1 MDDKSIIELFHRRD
15 ERAIEEC
22 SRSYGKLMNSVARD
36 ILGSRE
42 DAEECVQDSLH
53 KLWESFPSEP
63 IVSLRAYLVTLARN
77 HALQKRRSSA
87 AEKRG
92 GGEYDLAL
100 SEFADSLPSPK
111 SIEAEVEARATAKA
125 IERWLHTLSADD
137 RALFVRRCI
146 LGDPVSM
153 LAEEMGQSAASVSKR
168 LHKLREKLRKYLA
181 KENYLV

>member
-1 MDDKSIIELFHRRD
+1 MDDKSIIELFRRRD

-22 SRSYGKLMNSVARD
+22 SKSYGKLMNSVACD

-77 HALQKRRSSA
+77 NARLKLRSASA
-87 AEKRG
+87 DKRG
-92 GGEYDLAL
+92 GGECDLAL
-100 SEFADSLPSPK
+100 SEFADCLPSPK
-111 SIEAEVEARATAKA
+111 SIEAEVEARETAKA
-125 IERWLHTLSADD
+125 IERWLGTLSTDD

-146 LGDPVSM
+146 IGDPVSM
-153 LAEEMGQSAASVSKR
+153 LAEETGRSAASVSKR
-168 LHKLREKLRKYLA
+168 LHRLREKLRKYLV
-181 KENYLV
+181 KENLV